1 MQEFE
6 LYIQK
11 PYTLTDLPKS
21 WRVERRSEKQGWFS
35 DGAKSE
41 FWGHNNGNLGL
52 KRLGNLLSA
61 IFQNELM

>member
-21 WRVERRSEKQGWFS
+21 LRMERRSEKQGWFS
-35 DGAKSE
+35 DGARSE
-41 FWGHNNGNLGL
+41 FWGHNND
-52 KRLGNLLSA
+52 SE
-61 IFQNELM
+61 IYFQPFSKTS